1 MAALFKA
8 GLTFG
13 AILFIIFSNNTFA
26 GKRKIGSFELA
37 HRGTLFL
44 DSHHPRQTRLPT
56 PVPTEGGAGRKAG
69 AF

>member
-1 MAALFKA
+1 MAVLFKA

-13 AILFIIFSNNTFA
+13 VILFIIISNNTFG

-44 DSHHPRQTRLPT
+44 DFHHPQQTCLPT
-56 PVPTEGGAGRKAG
+56 GRKAG

>member
-1 MAALFKA
+1 MTALFKA

-13 AILFIIFSNNTFA
+13 AILFIIVFNNTFT

-44 DSHHPRQTRLPT
+44 DEIGEMPKELQVKILRAIK
-56 PVPTEGGAGRKAG
+56 GGFRKE
-69 AF
+69 